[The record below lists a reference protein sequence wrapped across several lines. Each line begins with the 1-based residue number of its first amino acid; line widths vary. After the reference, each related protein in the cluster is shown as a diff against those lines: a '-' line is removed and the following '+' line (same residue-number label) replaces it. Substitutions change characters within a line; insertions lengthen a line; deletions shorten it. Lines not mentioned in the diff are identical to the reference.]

1 MKNAWWST
9 IHQRQPPVHYQ
20 RHLLWSSIK
29 QISKPSETLSFDR
42 RSTVSLLASCSPT
55 WALLPSVVI
64 IIWPKV
70 TTDGSAGLAVRPSVR
85 ILSNKGD
92 VPRLILR
99 SWKPSDIGENRPNR
113 NTAFEFEER
122 LKKKEQNG
130 EPTLGLRPP
139 RVADDETFVSD
150 SWTLV
155 TILLPFLLLRFLR
168 NLTYHLHHLH
178 HSVPSDQNFL
188 FFYWSS
194 TTQGD
199 QTEKSL
205 RRWS

>member
-1 MKNAWWST
+1 M
-9 IHQRQPPVHYQ
+9 V
-20 RHLLWSSIK
+20 
-29 QISKPSETLSFDR
+29 
-42 RSTVSLLASCSPT
+42 TVG
-55 WALLPSVVI
+55 
-64 IIWPKV
+64 
-70 TTDGSAGLAVRPSVR
+70 GS
-85 ILSNKGD
+85 
-92 VPRLILR
+92 RLINNVALVTIRFRAHWFNLEPLTEGQPTNHR
-99 SWKPSDIGENRPNR
+99 S
-113 NTAFEFEER
+113 AFEFEER